1 MKIHPGLSGLLGV
14 DRTASV
20 LFPPVPYLKHSSVC
34 EHCVSLR
41 PFKPKDSLKNLLKD
55 SARGSGVKKE
65 PSELGEIPPIKQLL
79 PRCSA
84 HSAEEQSR
92 MKADLSGEET
102 ACSVSNSRWLI
113 KVSLVLIRPR
123 SVSVKLRAV
132 SPPFFPTPSRP
143 PDRPNPPKAFLRYI
157 YVSVSHYC

>member
-1 MKIHPGLSGLLGV
+1 MKIRPGLSGLLGV

-20 LFPPVPYLKHSSVC
+20 LFPPVSYLKHSSVC
-34 EHCVSLR
+34 EHRVSLR

-55 SARGSGVKKE
+55 SAWGSGVEKE

-123 SVSVKLRAV
+123 SVSVKLRSV
-132 SPPFFPTPSRP
+132 SPLFFPPLLVPPTAPTPQKRSC
-143 PDRPNPPKAFLRYI
+143 DIFM
-157 YVSVSHYC
+157 SQ